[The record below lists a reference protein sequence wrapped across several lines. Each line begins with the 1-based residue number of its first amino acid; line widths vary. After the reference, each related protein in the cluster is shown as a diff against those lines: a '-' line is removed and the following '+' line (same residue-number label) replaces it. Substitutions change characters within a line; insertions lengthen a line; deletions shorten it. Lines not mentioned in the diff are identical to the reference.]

1 MKISPLPLAALLL
14 LAVAGGCT
22 TSGDGTVPKPAPAA
36 ADAEPDSD
44 PGPGVCGEQ
53 IAAFRRV
60 LKQDIS
66 MGFLG
71 KDVLAA
77 VTPKVERAAEA
88 CRAGKDA
95 EAQRLLANAKK
106 RHGYR

>member
-1 MKISPLPLAALLL
+1 MKISPLAVAAFAL

-22 TSGDGTVPKPAPAA
+22 TGGDGAVPEPTAA
-36 ADAEPDSD
+36 AAEPESD

-95 EAQRLLANAKK
+95 EAQRLLATAKK
-106 RHGYR
+106 QHGYR